1 MDLGLKG
8 KRALVTGGTRG
19 IGRAIANL
27 LAAEGCDVALCAR
40 NPDQVS
46 EAVAALQATGVKAWG
61 EALDVSAEGA
71 LTGLVDR
78 AAEALGG
85 LDIFVSNVSGAMG
98 LGNDP
103 AAWKQAVEVDI
114 LRTVEGCEAA
124 VGKLGDG
131 GAIIV
136 IGTISAVEV
145 PGPRRPY
152 ASVKAALIPYVKNL
166 ARDLGPRNIRANVVA
181 PGPIYFKGGVWDM
194 VEQHMPDLFKGTI
207 ERSPLGR
214 LGAPDEIANA
224 AVFLASPRASYITG
238 ANLICDGAV
247 TQRVDF

>member
-1 MDLGLKG
+1 
-8 KRALVTGGTRG
+8 
-19 IGRAIANL
+19 
-27 LAAEGCDVALCAR
+27 
-40 NPDQVS
+40 
-46 EAVAALQATGVKAWG
+46 
-61 EALDVSAEGA
+61 
-71 LTGLVDR
+71 
-78 AAEALGG
+78 
-85 LDIFVSNVSGAMG
+85 MG

-124 VGKLGDG
+124 AGKIAEG
-131 GAIIV
+131 GAIVV

-152 ASVKAALIPYVKNL
+152 SSVKAALIPYVKNL

-194 VEQHMPDLFKGTI
+194 IEQHMPDRFKATL

-214 LGAPDEIANA
+214 LGGPDEIANA

>member
-1 MDLGLKG
+1 MPSQAGPRLPSLSVDH
-8 KRALVTGGTRG
+8 
-19 IGRAIANL
+19 
-27 LAAEGCDVALCAR
+27 
-40 NPDQVS
+40 
-46 EAVAALQATGVKAWG
+46 AALQAAGVKAWG

-85 LDIFVSNVSGAMG
+85 LDIFISNVSGAMG

-103 AAWKQAVEVDI
+103 AAWKQAVEIDI

-124 VGKLGDG
+124 AGKLGDG

-152 ASVKAALIPYVKNL
+152 SSVKAALIPYVKNL

-194 VEQHMPDLFKGTI
+194 IEQHMPDRFKATL

-214 LGAPDEIANA
+214 LGGPEEIANA
-224 AVFLASPRASYITG
+224 AVFLASPRASYISG

>member
-1 MDLGLKG
+1 
-8 KRALVTGGTRG
+8 
-19 IGRAIANL
+19 
-27 LAAEGCDVALCAR
+27 
-40 NPDQVS
+40 
-46 EAVAALQATGVKAWG
+46 
-61 EALDVSAEGA
+61 
-71 LTGLVDR
+71 
-78 AAEALGG
+78 
-85 LDIFVSNVSGAMG
+85 
-98 LGNDP
+98 
-103 AAWKQAVEVDI
+103 
-114 LRTVEGCEAA
+114 
-124 VGKLGDG
+124 
-131 GAIIV
+131 
-136 IGTISAVEV
+136 
-145 PGPRRPY
+145 
-152 ASVKAALIPYVKNL
+152 VKAALIPYVKNL

>member
-19 IGRAIANL
+19 IGRAIADL
-27 LAAEGCDVALCAR
+27 LAEEGCDVALCAR
-40 NPDQVS
+40 NADQVS
-46 EAVAALQATGVKAWG
+46 DAVSALSAKGVRAWG
-61 EALDVSAEGA
+61 ETVDVSQEGA
-71 LTGLVDR
+71 LAGLVGR
-78 AAEALGG
+78 AADAFGG

-103 AAWKQAVEVDI
+103 AGWKQAVEVDI

-124 VGKLGDG
+124 AERLATG
-131 GAIIV
+131 GSIVV

-152 ASVKAALIPYVKNL
+152 ASVKAALLPYVKNL
-166 ARDLGPRNIRANVVA
+166 ARDLGPKTLRANVVS

-194 VEQHMPDLFKGTI
+194 IEQHMPDRFQATL

-214 LGAPDEIANA
+214 LGGPEEIASA

>member
-8 KRALVTGGTRG
+8 KKALVTGGTRG
-19 IGRAIANL
+19 IGRAIADL
-27 LAAEGCDVALCAR
+27 LADEGCDVAICAR
-40 NPDQVS
+40 NPDQVA
-46 EAVAALQATGVKAWG
+46 EAVAALQAKGVKAWG
-61 EALDVSAEGA
+61 ETIDVSVEGS
-71 LTGLVDR
+71 LKDLV
-78 AAEALGG
+78 AKASEALGG

-98 LGNDP
+98 LDNNPVG
-103 AAWKQAVEVDI
+103 WRQAVEVDI

-124 VGKLGDG
+124 AETVGPG
-131 GAIIV
+131 GSIVV

-152 ASVKAALIPYVKNL
+152 SAVKAALLPYVKNL
-166 ARDLGPRNIRANVVA
+166 ARDLGPKTIRANVVS

-194 VEQHMPDLFKGTI
+194 IEQHMPDRFKATL

-214 LGAPDEIANA
+214 LGGPDEIANA

>member
-1 MDLGLKG
+1 MDLGLRG

-19 IGRAIANL
+19 IGRAIADQ

-40 NPDQVS
+40 NADQVA
-46 EAVAALQATGVKAWG
+46 EAVAALREAGVNAWG
-61 EALDVSAEGA
+61 EALDVAAEGA
-71 LTGLVDR
+71 MAGLVDR

-98 LGNDP
+98 LGNEP

-124 VGKLGDG
+124 AARLTEG
-131 GAIIV
+131 GAIVV
-136 IGTISAVEV
+136 IGTISAIEV

-152 ASVKAALIPYVKNL
+152 SAVKAAQIPYVKNL
-166 ARDLGPRNIRANVVA
+166 ARDLGPRNIRANLVA
-181 PGPIYFKGGVWDM
+181 PGPIYFQGGVWHM
-194 VEQHMPDLFKGTI
+194 IEQNMPERFKATLD
-207 ERSPLGR
+207 RSPLGR
-214 LGAPDEIANA
+214 LGRPEEIANA

-238 ANLICDGAV
+238 ANLICDGGV

>member
-19 IGRAIANL
+19 IGRAIADL

-40 NPDQVS
+40 NADQVS

-61 EALDVSAEGA
+61 EVLDVSAEGA
-71 LTGLVDR
+71 LAGLVDR

-98 LGNDP
+98 LNNDP

-124 VGKLGDG
+124 AGKLGDG
-131 GAIIV
+131 GSIIV
-136 IGTISAVEV
+136 IGTVSAVEIS
-145 PGPRRPY
+145 GPRRPY

-194 VEQHMPDLFKGTI
+194 IEQHMPDRFKATL

-214 LGAPDEIANA
+214 LGGPEEIANA
-224 AVFLASPRASYITG
+224 AVFLASPRASYISG

>member
-19 IGRAIANL
+19 IGRAIADL
-27 LAAEGCDVALCAR
+27 LAAEGADVAICAR

-46 EAVAALQATGVKAWG
+46 EAVAALQSTGVKAWG

-71 LTGLVDR
+71 LSGLVDR

-124 VGKLGDG
+124 VGKLSEG
-131 GAIIV
+131 GAIVV

-152 ASVKAALIPYVKNL
+152 SSVKAALIPYVKNL

-194 VEQHMPDLFKGTI
+194 IEQHMPDRFKATL

-214 LGAPDEIANA
+214 LGGPEEIANA
-224 AVFLASPRASYITG
+224 AVFLASPRASYISG

>member
-19 IGRAIANL
+19 IGRAIADL

-61 EALDVSAEGA
+61 ETLDVSAEGA
-71 LTGLVDR
+71 LAGLVDR

-98 LGNDP
+98 LGNEP

-114 LRTVEGCEAA
+114 LRTIEGCEAA
-124 VGKLGDG
+124 AGRLGDG
-131 GAIIV
+131 GSIIV
-136 IGTISAVEV
+136 IGTVSAVEIS
-145 PGPRRPY
+145 GPRRPY

-194 VEQHMPDLFKGTI
+194 VEQHMPDRFEAVLKA
-207 ERSPLGR
+207 SPLGR
-214 LGAPDEIANA
+214 LGGPEEIANA
-224 AVFLASPRASYITG
+224 AVFLASPRAIYISG

>member
-8 KRALVTGGTRG
+8 KTALVTGGTRG
-19 IGRAIANL
+19 IGRAIVDQ
-27 LAAEGCDVALCAR
+27 LAEEGCNVALCAR
-40 NPDQVS
+40 NADQVE
-46 EAVAALQATGVKAWG
+46 EAVAALKAKGVKAWG
-61 EALDVSAEGA
+61 AVVDLAVEGA
-71 LTGLVDR
+71 LKALVAD
-78 AAEALGG
+78 AAAALGG

-98 LGNDP
+98 LGNTP
-103 AAWKQAVEVDI
+103 AGWRQAVEVDI

-124 VGKLGDG
+124 AEILPAG
-131 GAIIV
+131 GSIVV

-145 PGPRRPY
+145 PGPRAPY
-152 ASVKAALIPYVKNL
+152 SAVKAALLPYVKNL
-166 ARDLGPRNIRANVVA
+166 ARDLGPKNIRANVVA

-194 VEQHMPDLFKGTI
+194 IEQHMPDRFKTTL

-214 LGAPDEIANA
+214 LGAPEEIANA
-224 AVFLASPRASYITG
+224 TVFLASPRASYITG